1 MKLQKM
7 KKYSFLLFFLIGIT
21 CFGQNYKGVLEPTKK
36 DGFHKIM
43 LTSDMRA
50 ASKNNFHF
58 IRIKDS
64 SNQEVPYVLKYQSDR
79 LFASFLPIPI
89 LSTTRIK
96 DSVTAILI
104 ENKTLKNHTNLILQI
119 TNAAIS
125 KRYNLLGSDDSVL
138 WFGIT
143 LNKILNLTNS
153 TYTSSTETVI
163 NFPINAYKFLKIEIS
178 DKNSLPINVLGVG
191 VYENNFFSEEP
202 IAISNYNQEII
213 QIKDKKVTQIKF
225 AATNY
230 HEINSISFDVK
241 SAFFLRNVKIIAKRT
256 HKIKKRDEVYD
267 EVISSF
273 ELSSKNE
280 NIFTLNNVYEKEFI
294 VEIDNQDN
302 PALEITAIKL
312 FQQPIYLIS
321 NLKKNEKYQFEID
334 TTFLEPSYDLGNF
347 VSDNIL
353 NIEEVLVID
362 FLKVKTKKI
371 SIQDKPFWQ
380 TPVFMW
386 ICIIFVGLFIVY
398 FALDLLK
405 DVKRQEKK

>member
-7 KKYSFLLFFLIGIT
+7 KKYSFLLVFFIGIT
-21 CFGQNYKGVLEPTKK
+21 CFGQNYKGVLELIKK

-43 LTSDMRA
+43 LTSDIRA
-50 ASKNNFHF
+50 ASKNNFGF

-79 LFASFLPIPI
+79 LFATFLPIPI
-89 LSTTRIK
+89 VSTTRIK

-104 ENKTLKNHTNLILQI
+104 ENKTIKKRTNLILQI
-119 TNAAIS
+119 ANTAIS
-125 KRYNLLGSDDSVL
+125 KRYNLLGSNDAVF

-143 LNKILNLTNS
+143 SNKILNLKNS
-153 TYTSSTETVI
+153 TNTSSTETSI

-191 VYENNFFSEEP
+191 VYENNFFSEES
-202 IAISNYNQEII
+202 ILISNFNQEIS
-213 QIKDKKVTQIKF
+213 QIKERKVTQIKF
-225 AATNY
+225 TATNY

-241 SAFFLRNVKIIAKRT
+241 SAFFMRNVKIIAKRT
-256 HKIKKRDEVYD
+256 HKIKKRAEVYD

-280 NIFTLNNVYEKEFI
+280 NTFTLNNFYEKEFI

-302 PALEITAIKL
+302 PPLEITAIKL
-312 FQQPIYLIS
+312 LQKPIYIIS
-321 NLKKNEKYQFEID
+321 NLKKNQKYELQID
-334 TTFLEPSYDLGNF
+334 TSFLKPSYDLGNF
-347 VSDNIL
+347 VSDTIL
-353 NIEEVLVID
+353 NIEEVSVIN
-362 FLKVKTKKI
+362 FLKEKNKDSKI
-371 SIQDKPFWQ
+371 IEKAFWQ
-380 TPVFMW
+380 TPIFMW
-386 ICIIFVGLFIVY
+386 ICIIFVGLLIVY

-405 DVKRQEKK
+405 DIKHQEK